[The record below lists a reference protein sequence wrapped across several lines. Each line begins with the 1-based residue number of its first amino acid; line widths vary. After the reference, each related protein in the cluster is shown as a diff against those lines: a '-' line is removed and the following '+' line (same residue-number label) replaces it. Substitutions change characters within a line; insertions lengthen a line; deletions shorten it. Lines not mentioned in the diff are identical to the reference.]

1 MKKVAL
7 LTFVTLLVVSFAAS
21 AFAAPAPAPN
31 NWYCPYY
38 GQYYNNLTDEQ
49 KEQVATWHKQ
59 AIEQR
64 KQMLQQQVQ
73 WNWIS
78 QAQADQQIAWMEQGV
93 ANGTLACGMMGGHN
107 MGGHNM
113 GGMMMGPG
121 MMGMGMGMRCW

>member
-1 MKKVAL
+1 MKKVSMFAIVAL
-7 LTFVTLLVVSFAAS
+7 LILSFTAS
-21 AFAAPAPAPN
+21 AFAAPAPAPAQN

-38 GQYYNNLTDEQ
+38 GQYYNNLTDQQ
-49 KEQVATWHKQ
+49 KEQIATWHKQ
-59 AIEQR
+59 SIEQR

-73 WNWIS
+73 WGWIT
-78 QAQADQQIAWMEQGV
+78 QAQADQQITWMEQGV
-93 ANGTLACGMMGGHN
+93 ANGTLACGM

>member
-1 MKKVAL
+1 MKKVTLIAL
-7 LTFVTLLVVSFAAS
+7 VALLVVSFTSS
-21 AFAAPAPAPN
+21 AFAAQGQTPTPATPG

-38 GQYYNNLTDEQ
+38 GQNYNNLTDEQ

-59 AIEQR
+59 AIDQR

-107 MGGHNM
+107 MGG
-113 GGMMMGPG
+113 MMMGPG
-121 MMGMGMGMRCW
+121 MMGMGMRCW

>member
-21 AFAAPAPAPN
+21 AFAAPASAPAPN

-38 GQYYNNLTDEQ
+38 GQSYNNLTDEQ
-49 KEQVATWHKQ
+49 KEQISTWHKQ

-73 WNWIS
+73 WGWIS

-93 ANGTLACGMMGGHN
+93 TNGTLACGMMGGHN
-107 MGGHNM
+107 MGG
-113 GGMMMGPG
+113 MMMGSG
-121 MMGMGMGMRCW
+121 MMGMGMRCW